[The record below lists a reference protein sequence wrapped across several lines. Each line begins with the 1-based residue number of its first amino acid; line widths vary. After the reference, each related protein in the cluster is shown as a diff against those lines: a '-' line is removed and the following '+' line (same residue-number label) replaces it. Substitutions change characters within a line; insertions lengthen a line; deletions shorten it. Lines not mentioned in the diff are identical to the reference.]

1 MKNNTLQQ
9 FFGALSSKNIFCF
22 LSENMVSILNFLKI
36 NIRIP
41 LDYQN
46 RLGKITIRPLYFFTM
61 VLLCSTGI
69 TLLAQNRSA
78 SQTSRLR
85 GTIAFTDASAHT
97 NKVSQS
103 YNVYTQQNII
113 SQAFILDAIG
123 SESGFKAVKPQTA
136 NIDQI
141 RNGSKSSP
149 VTPGNWVNGNAN
161 ATQAHYAEGWSIPY
175 RIVMNNLVSG
185 SHDLIIEWDIKH
197 SGKNALDYIT
207 HYDNIDNPTGSHIAT
222 FGHSQEVIDPTAGI
236 TGLAG
241 PNTFEIPAPSSLDS
255 PVPDI
260 PTSSFNALAATKKLM
275 TIYNGTIT
283 AISYVSEGDLNDAQS
298 STRLKITFTTTNST
312 VVMAWAGHIAAE
324 YDWGIGNGAT
334 GVSGSPYHTRLI
346 SLDGDGGN
354 QDRSLAAAA
363 VVSPPRCSVSGP
375 LTACPEVA
383 NLVFNSTILNPNG
396 SPVTYSWAFTSN
408 TAGATFS
415 GATTSSSVTV
425 VPSSTDFTP
434 GGSFEITSTVTRNG
448 VASVCSQTV
457 SINLS
462 TTASAGTAPSAQCPE
477 VGGNDFSL
485 SGSFTNGT
493 ALWTVKTGSATGTA
507 VGSVKSDGTTATPVV
522 HVDGVGSVTFILTV
536 TSNQT
541 PSCVAS
547 TSEVTVT
554 VNVTP
559 TITGVLSVCVGA
571 TTQLTGSGIGA
582 TSNPWVSANPG
593 VATVDSDGTV
603 TGVSVGTSVITY
615 TDSNGCQETATV
627 AVNANPEL
635 KLKITQPSLC
645 GSATGSIEVCSPIIG
660 ATYSLVGVPNSGIEA
675 KEGEPVIFSGLAAG
689 SSPTVAVETEAG
701 CSATAACNDED
712 DTTNCSAPAQQAAKT
727 TDVVAPIE
735 AKTEAAGFTTYPVPF
750 KDQLTVRYN
759 FDYVSDVKIE
769 VFDSQGISVLSK
781 ADANGFLNK
790 EVTLDL
796 KLNRGRDQVY
806 VVKVTTNRGSS
817 IKKVISTR

>member
-22 LSENMVSILNFLKI
+22 LSRNMVSTLSFFKI
-36 NIRIP
+36 NVGIP
-41 LDYQN
+41 IDYRD
-46 RLGKITIRPLYFFTM
+46 RLGKLIIRPLYFFTM
-61 VLLCSTGI
+61 FLLFLIGI
-69 TLLAQNRSA
+69 TSWAQNRST
-78 SQTSRLR
+78 SQTSLLR
-85 GTIAFTDASAHT
+85 GAIAFTDASARI
-97 NKVSQS
+97 NKV
-103 YNVYTQQNII
+103 YHPYDIYAQQNTIK
-113 SQAFILDAIG
+113 QAFMLDAIRG
-123 SESGFKAVKPQTA
+123 SGSNAVKPQTA

-149 VTPGNWVNGNAN
+149 LSPGNWVNGNAN

-207 HYDNIDNPTGSHIAT
+207 HYDNIDNPTGSHFAT
-222 FGHSQEVIDPTAGI
+222 FGHSQEVIDPTVGI
-236 TGLAG
+236 FGLAA
-241 PNTFEIPAPSSLDS
+241 PNTFEIPAPSSLNS

-260 PTSSFNALAATKKLM
+260 PTSSFNALAAAKKLM

-283 AISYVSEGDLNDAQS
+283 GISYESQGDLTAAQS

-415 GATTSSSVTV
+415 GSTTSSSVTV
-425 VPSSTDFTP
+425 VPSGTDFTP

-462 TTASAGTAPSAQCPE
+462 TTASAGNAPSAQCPE
-477 VGGNDFSL
+477 AGGNDFSL

-493 ALWTVKTGSATGTA
+493 ALWTVKAGSATGSA

-554 VNVTP
+554 VNATPVEPDVTYTAP
-559 TITGVLSVCVGA
+559 TCNENTFSITITNV
-571 TTQLTGSGIGA
+571 
-582 TSNPWVSANPG
+582 VS
-593 VATVDSDGTV
+593 
-603 TGVSVGTSVITY
+603 
-615 TDSNGCQETATV
+615 
-627 AVNANPEL
+627 
-635 KLKITQPSLC
+635 
-645 GSATGSIEVCSPIIG
+645 G
-660 ATYSLVGVPNSGIEA
+660 ATYTITDKNGDDIVDITGLTAAPSTYIAPNANDATFGNI
-675 KEGEPVIFSGLAAG
+675 PAG
-689 SSPTVAVETEAG
+689 SGYQVSVSVNG
-701 CSATAACNDED
+701 CS
-712 DTTNCSAPAQQAAKT
+712 DTNICPPITKQAART

-750 KDQLTVRYN
+750 KDQLTIRYN

-781 ADANGFLNK
+781 ADTNGYLNK

-817 IKKVISTR
+817 IKKVISSR